1 MNWIASFFYKR
12 KLKSRGIIL
21 KRNAELIRV
30 KFSGKAV
37 IEPYTKL
44 KGDPLIICGRNF
56 YANAHCHILGEIV
69 FGDNV
74 LIGPKVIIWGR
85 DHGISKSSVITSQP
99 YTRKPITIGNDVWI
113 GACSIILKG
122 VKVGDGAVVGAGS
135 VVTKDVE
142 PYSIVAGNPARLIRY
157 RE

>member
-1 MNWIASFFYKR
+1 MDWITRYFYKR

-21 KRNAELIRV
+21 KKNSELIRV
-30 KFSGKAV
+30 KFLGNAT
-37 IEPYTKL
+37 IEPFTKL
-44 KGDPLIICGRNF
+44 KGDPLITCGENF
-56 YANAHCHILGEIV
+56 YANAHCHILGEIT
-69 FGDNV
+69 FGANV

-85 DHGISKSSVITSQP
+85 DHGMKRDTLMNKQP
-99 YTRKPITIGNDVWI
+99 YTREPITIGNDVWI

-122 VKVGDGAVVGAGS
+122 VTIGDGAVVAAGS

-142 PYSIVAGNPARLIRY
+142 PYTIVGGNPAKFIKN